1 MLAMLT
7 GRVAAIETGSAVID
21 VSGVGFEVRMPQ
33 SDLASMRAES
43 TVTVY
48 TVLSLTQD
56 ALTLYGFLS
65 RTSKSLFAQLQKVS
79 GIGPRVALSI
89 LSTLNSDQLAQ
100 AVADGDAAVLSRAP
114 GLGKKGAQKII
125 LELSGKLDLDAGKG
139 RQGPAQTDDG
149 AHQVVEGLISLGWLQ
164 RDAEQ
169 AVEQTCKEGDYTLPL
184 QSADIPKVLKQA
196 LTRLDRGR

>member
-1 MLAMLT
+1 M
-7 GRVAAIETGSAVID
+7 
-21 VSGVGFEVRMPQ
+21 
-33 SDLASMRAES
+33 
-43 TVTVY
+43 
-48 TVLSLTQD
+48 
-56 ALTLYGFLS
+56 
-65 RTSKSLFAQLQKVS
+65 
-79 GIGPRVALSI
+79 
-89 LSTLNSDQLAQ
+89 
-100 AVADGDAAVLSRAP
+100 ADGDAAVLSRAP